1 MKNPTKI
8 ITMEDSIG
16 YMMLR
21 NPRYNKGTA
30 FTQEER
36 EKYGLTG
43 LLPDKIESL
52 ETQVLRVDEQL
63 DNFEKPINKYIY
75 LMQLLETNETLF
87 FKTII
92 SEPAKFLPLVYTPT
106 VGQACQEFGH
116 ISRRQRGLFI
126 SIDQKDHIKEILK
139 NWHTKD
145 VRFTV
150 VTDGGRILGLGDLGI
165 NGIGICI
172 GKLILYSSCG
182 GVPPEYTLPIV
193 LDAGTNNEEFLDDPL
208 YTGLRRKRIR
218 GKKFD
223 DFVAAFVE
231 AMQEVFPKVCI
242 QWEDFPGVDAIRILN
257 TYRDKICTF
266 NDDIQG
272 TAAIATAGFIS
283 ISRLMKKSFKD
294 QRFLFMGAGAAAF
307 GIADMLVKKF
317 IKDGMTKK
325 EALKQIWMFDVN
337 GLLVKSRKDLA
348 EHQLQFA
355 HDSEASDNFA
365 ETILKIKPTAI
376 IGVSTVGGAFNSQVI
391 ENMSAINE
399 RPIIFPYSNPTDHS
413 ECTAE
418 QAYTWS
424 KGKAIFASGSPFPP
438 VEYEGK
444 TFTPGQGNNVFIFPA
459 LGMAIYATQAKR
471 VTDEMLLTAAEAVAE
486 QVTKEDFEKGLIY
499 PHVNDILNV
508 SMKVAEKVADYIFE
522 SGLAGVE
529 RPNNICDFIK
539 SKMYVPDY
547 YTIT

>member
-1 MKNPTKI
+1 
-8 ITMEDSIG
+8 MEDNLG
-16 YMMLR
+16 YSMLR

-30 FTQEER
+30 FTHEER
-36 EKYGLTG
+36 EKYGIKG
-43 LLPDKIESL
+43 LLPDKIETI
-52 ETQVLRVDEQL
+52 ETQILRVEEQL
-63 DNFEKPINKYIY
+63 ESFEKPINKYIY

-106 VGQACQEFGH
+106 VGQACQELGH
-116 ISRRQRGLFI
+116 ILRRPRGLFI
-126 SIDQKDHIKEILK
+126 SIDQKDHIKEILR
-139 NWHTKD
+139 NWPVKD

-165 NGIGICI
+165 NGIGISI

-193 LDAGTNNEEFLDDPL
+193 LDAGTNNEEFLEDPL
-208 YTGLRRKRIR
+208 YPGLKRKRIR
-218 GKKFD
+218 GKEFD
-223 DFVAAFVE
+223 DFIAAFVE
-231 AMQEVFPKVCI
+231 AVEEVFPKICI
-242 QWEDFPGVDAIRILN
+242 QWEDFTGVDAIRILN
-257 TYRDKICTF
+257 SYRDNICTF

-283 ISRLMKKSFKD
+283 ISRLMNKSFTD

-307 GIADMLVKKF
+307 GIADMLLKKF
-317 IKDGMTKK
+317 IRDGLTEE
-325 EALKQIWMFDVN
+325 EALNQIWMFDVN
-337 GLLVKSRKDLA
+337 GLLVKSRTDLA

-355 HDSEASDNFA
+355 HDSEPSDNFA

-376 IGVSTVGGAFNSQVI
+376 VGVSTVGGAFNSQVI
-391 ENMSAINE
+391 ENMSAVNE

-418 QAYTWS
+418 QAYIWS

-438 VEYEGK
+438 VQYDGK

-459 LGMAIYATQAKR
+459 LGMAIFATEATR
-471 VTDEMLLTAAEAVAE
+471 VTDDMLLTAAEAVAE
-486 QVTKEDFEKGLIY
+486 QVTMEDFEKGLIY
-499 PHVNDILNV
+499 PNVNDILKV
-508 SMKVAEKVADYIFE
+508 SMKVAEKVAELIFE

-529 RPNNICDFIK
+529 KPINICDFIK
-539 SKMYVPDY
+539 SKMYVPSYDI
-547 YTIT
+547 ITCNNQL